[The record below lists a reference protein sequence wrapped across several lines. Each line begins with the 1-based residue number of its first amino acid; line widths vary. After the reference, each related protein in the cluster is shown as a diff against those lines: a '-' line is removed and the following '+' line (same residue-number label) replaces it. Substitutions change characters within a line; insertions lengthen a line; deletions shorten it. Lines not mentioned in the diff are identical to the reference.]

1 MEFVLRRLIVIL
13 RKERR
18 MRGGGTIISDFIPPS
33 QYRRLTDRS
42 PCNQGSEIVDFND
55 DEFEADFQDFKDYYY
70 DSDDD
75 DDFKPFAFSAS
86 ESGLPHGKF
95 TTLLISF
102 RIPFLGLHQLWI

>member
-1 MEFVLRRLIVIL
+1 
-13 RKERR
+13 